1 MIFACILSHL
11 VSWIVDPWLVDASL
25 MIIARASGHL
35 KQIYLT
41 FALRFHFLSFY
52 FARALRVVQI
62 TWLPFA
68 YMLENLFF
76 RMRILAWNYVKR
88 NFLARKFPSETI
100 SGAIFCC
107 NNRIAILQGRA
118 SGHPETRSITTKS
131 WEYRIDQ
138 GSLKESVA
146 RLWGGW
152 AAGLITSPL
161 GAVRD
166 GTGFPER
173 HRVQTGQSTR
183 WEAARLEKPD
193 TSKHFFY
200 LFPCPLCAQACCWV
214 LCIVFTGAMEN
225 PSGCT

>member
-1 MIFACILSHL
+1 MTAMYPPGTRGRAGLWISSWYLHVFWA
-11 VSWIVDPWLVDASL
+11 SWIVAPWLVDAPG
-25 MIIARASGHL
+25 IIPGRASGLL

-76 RMRILAWNYVKR
+76 RMRTLGWNYVKR

-100 SGAIFCC
+100 SGTIFCC
-107 NNRIAILQGRA
+107 NNRIAFLQGRA
-118 SGHPETRSITTKS
+118 LGHPETRSITTKS

-146 RLWGGW
+146 RLGGGGRFDNVT
-152 AAGLITSPL
+152 AGCCAGWHWVPWTTPCTNR
-161 GAVRD
+161 A
-166 GTGFPER
+166 
-173 HRVQTGQSTR
+173 
-183 WEAARLEKPD
+183 
-193 TSKHFFY
+193 KHTMRS
-200 LFPCPLCAQACCWV
+200 C
-214 LCIVFTGAMEN
+214 
-225 PSGCT
+225 